1 MLRGRRAE
9 CRELDRLL
17 ETMHAGRSAVLVL
30 RGEAG
35 IGKTALLEYMAGHA
49 EGCRVLHA
57 VGVESEMELPFAG
70 LHQLCSP
77 LLGGLERLP
86 PPQRE
91 ALATAFGLSSGA
103 RPDRFFVGLALL
115 SLLSDGADEQPL
127 LCVIDDAQWLDR
139 SSAQVLSFVARR
151 LHAESIGILFGV
163 REPGELDE
171 LAGLP
176 EMWLEGLS
184 EGHADASLASVISG
198 PLDERVR
205 ERILAETHGNPLA

>member
-9 CRELDRLL
+9 CLELDRLL

-35 IGKTALLEYMAGHA
+35 IGKTALLEYIGGHA

-57 VGVESEMELPFAG
+57 GGVESEMELPFAG
-70 LHQLCSP
+70 LHQLCAP

-103 RPDRFFVGLALL
+103 RPDRF
-115 SLLSDGADEQPL
+115 SP
-127 LCVIDDAQWLDR
+127 
-139 SSAQVLSFVARR
+139 
-151 LHAESIGILFGV
+151 
-163 REPGELDE
+163 
-171 LAGLP
+171 
-176 EMWLEGLS
+176 
-184 EGHADASLASVISG
+184 AS
-198 PLDERVR
+198 PC
-205 ERILAETHGNPLA
+205 